1 MALSDL
7 RLLALGVGGGP
18 VWASGSWGP
27 PLLSA
32 SREMGT
38 LVLHLFEI
46 SSADTPGEREV
57 GLRGS
62 PPG

>member
-1 MALSDL
+1 M
-7 RLLALGVGGGP
+7 G
-18 VWASGSWGP
+18 ASRSWGP

-38 LVLHLFEI
+38 LVLHLFEN

-57 GLRGS
+57 GLPGS
-62 PPG
+62 PPE

>member
-7 RLLALGVGGGP
+7 RLLALRMQEG
-18 VWASGSWGP
+18 ALRQGSWGP

-32 SREMGT
+32 SRKMGT
-38 LVLHLFEI
+38 SVLHLFEN

-62 PPG
+62 PPE